1 MEPKLASDL
10 TQFAL
15 YGFSLGTA
23 LYWFGYCARAFY
35 TFSKR

>member
-10 TQFAL
+10 THFL
-15 YGFSLGTA
+15 VYGFSLGTT
-23 LYWFGYCARAFY
+23 LYWFGYCVRAFY